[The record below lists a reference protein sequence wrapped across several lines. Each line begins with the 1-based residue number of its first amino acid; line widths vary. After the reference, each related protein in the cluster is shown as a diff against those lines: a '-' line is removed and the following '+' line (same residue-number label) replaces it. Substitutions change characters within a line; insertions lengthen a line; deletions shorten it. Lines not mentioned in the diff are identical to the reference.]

1 MDLLELARSI
11 HADRLRA
18 IEEESRRRRL
28 LDRSDATPPAS
39 AARAATFRVA
49 DPGRARQG
57 PVVGDP
63 LAR

>member
-11 HADRLRA
+11 QADRLRA

-28 LDRSDATPPAS
+28 LDRDAAPPAS
-39 AARAATFRVA
+39 APRAAAFRVA

-57 PVVGDP
+57 PVVGDT